1 MVVLFVILGIVI
13 FFVAAAFLYFICS
26 PMPVVR
32 LLRRGMED
40 DLGYPGDYDS
50 VKEQVEIH
58 KDLEYPSQYG
68 NHMYDLYLPKKEGKH
83 PLILWVHGGAF
94 VAGDKAGV
102 ENWGVMLAGQGYAV
116 AAMNYCLAPEAAY
129 PAQIRQICEALTA
142 VASFS
147 ESSARKGKIVVPSED
162 SVIRDAG
169 SVTPGAGTTVQQGN
183 GIDLGNV
190 AVAGDSAGAYMAAQF
205 AVAHANPVLAE
216 QIGVASPLGK
226 NTLKCALLFCGP
238 YNVKRMFN
246 VEDKKLRL
254 FISRIGWSF
263 LGKKNWSRAPLIST
277 VTPMDFVTRQTVP
290 CYITDGNTMSFE
302 PQGRAL
308 GEALRKNGVKV
319 KERYFARKEY
329 GEVSHEYQMRLET
342 ENAMHCF
349 EDVVEFLGECM

>member
-1 MVVLFVILGIVI
+1 MMVVLLVILGIVI
-13 FFVAAAFLYFICS
+13 FFVAAAFLYFVCS

-40 DLGYPGDYDS
+40 DLSYPGDYDS
-50 VKEQVEIH
+50 VKEQVEIY

-68 NHMYDLYLPKKEGKH
+68 NHTYDLYLPKKEGKH

-142 VASFS
+142 VAS
-147 ESSARKGKIVVPSED
+147 
-162 SVIRDAG
+162 
-169 SVTPGAGTTVQQGN
+169 GAGTTVQHGN
-183 GIDLGNV
+183 RIDLGNV

-205 AVAHANPVLAE
+205 SVAHANPVLAG
-216 QIGVASPLGK
+216 QIGVASPLEK
-226 NTLKCALLFCGP
+226 NALKCALLFCGP
-238 YNVKRMFN
+238 YDVKRMFN

-277 VTPMDFVTRQTVP
+277 VTPMEFVTGQTVP

-319 KERYFARKEY
+319 KERYFAREEY
-329 GEVSHEYQMRLET
+329 GEVSHEYQMKLET

>member
-1 MVVLFVILGIVI
+1 MVVLLVILGII
-13 FFVAAAFLYFICS
+13 IMFIGAALLYFICS

-40 DLGYPGDYDS
+40 ALSYPGDYDS
-50 VKEQVEIH
+50 VKEQVEVY
-58 KDLEYPSQYG
+58 KDLEYPSRYG
-68 NHMYDLYLPKKEGKH
+68 NHTYDFYLPKKEGKH
-83 PLILWVHGGAF
+83 PFVLWVHGGAF

-142 VASFS
+142 V
-147 ESSARKGKIVVPSED
+147 V
-162 SVIRDAG
+162 SV
-169 SVTPGAGTTVQQGN
+169 AGTTVQYGN
-183 GIDLGNV
+183 RIDLGNV

-205 AVAHANPVLAE
+205 AVAHANPVLAG
-216 QIGVASPLGK
+216 QIGVASPLEK
-226 NTLKCALLFCGP
+226 NALKCALLFCGP
-238 YNVKRMFN
+238 YDVKRMFN

-263 LGKKNWSRAPLIST
+263 LGKKNWSKAPLIST
-277 VTPMDFVTRQTVP
+277 VTPMDFVTGQTVP

-319 KERYFARKEY
+319 KERYFAREEY
-329 GEVSHEYQMRLET
+329 GDVPHEYQMQLET
-342 ENAMHCF
+342 ENARKCF
-349 EDVVEFLGECM
+349 ADVLEFLGECMG

>member
-1 MVVLFVILGIVI
+1 MVVLLAILGIVI
-13 FFVAAAFLYFICS
+13 FFMVAAFLYFICS

-40 DLGYPGDYDS
+40 DLSYPDDYDS
-50 VKEQVEIH
+50 VKEQVELH

-68 NHMYDLYLPKKEGKH
+68 NHTYDLYLPKKEGKH
-83 PLILWVHGGAF
+83 PLVLWVHGGAF

-102 ENWGVMLAGQGYAV
+102 ENWGVMLAGKGYAV
-116 AAMNYCLAPEAAY
+116 VAMNYCLAPEAAY
-129 PAQIRQICEALTA
+129 PAQIRQICEVLTA
-142 VASFS
+142 VAS
-147 ESSARKGKIVVPSED
+147 
-162 SVIRDAG
+162 
-169 SVTPGAGTTVQQGN
+169 GAGTMVQQGDR
-183 GIDLGNV
+183 IDLGNV

-205 AVAHANPVLAE
+205 AVAHANPVLAG
-216 QIGVASPLGK
+216 QIGVASPLEK
-226 NTLKCALLFCGP
+226 NALKCALLFCGP
-238 YNVKRMFN
+238 YDVKRMFN

-277 VTPMDFVTRQTVP
+277 VTPMDFVTGQMVP

-319 KERYFARKEY
+319 KERYFAREEY
-329 GEVSHEYQMRLET
+329 GEVSHEYQMKLET